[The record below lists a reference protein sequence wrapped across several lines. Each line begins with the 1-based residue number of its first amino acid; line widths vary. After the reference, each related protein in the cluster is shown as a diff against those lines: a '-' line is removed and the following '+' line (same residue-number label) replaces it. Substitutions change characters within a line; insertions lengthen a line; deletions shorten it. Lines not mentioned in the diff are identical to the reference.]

1 MLSSSEKKVLRGE
14 AQLLRPRVKV
24 GKQGLPKGVME
35 EIESALSRD
44 KLIKVRFEGDRDQ
57 ITGWIAAIIEKT
69 AAQLVGRVGKTAS
82 FYREKEEEERE

>member
-24 GKQGLPKGVME
+24 GKQGLPEGVIE

-57 ITGWIAAIIEKT
+57 ITEWITEILEKT

-82 FYREKEEEERE
+82 FYREKEGEERE